1 MLNNL
6 KNLKDI
12 QVISRDQQS
21 KIQGGYPA
29 LPCIVPDN
37 CGSQWCRSADDIAN
51 CRPYEN

>member
-21 KIQGGYPA
+21 KIQGGYRGCK
-29 LPCIVPDN
+29 LNSV
-37 CGSQWCRSADDIAN
+37 
-51 CRPYEN
+51 